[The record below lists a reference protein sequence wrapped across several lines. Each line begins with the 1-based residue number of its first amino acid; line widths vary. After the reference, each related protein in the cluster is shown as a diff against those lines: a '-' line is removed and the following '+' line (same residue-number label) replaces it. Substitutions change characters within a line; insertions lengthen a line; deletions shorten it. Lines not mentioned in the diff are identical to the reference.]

1 MNKDIFPGYG
11 SGLAKNER
19 AYIDE
24 LPGSWWLAQTPP
36 SSSGF
41 PDQQISIAIDS
52 SYHTNE

>member
-1 MNKDIFPGYG
+1 MNKGIFPGYG